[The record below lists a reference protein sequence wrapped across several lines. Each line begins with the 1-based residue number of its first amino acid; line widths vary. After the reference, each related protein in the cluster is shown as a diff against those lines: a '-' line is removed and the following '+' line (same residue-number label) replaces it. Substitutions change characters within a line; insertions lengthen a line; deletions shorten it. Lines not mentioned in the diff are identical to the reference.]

1 MAQHLEVGKSGEN
14 LAAAWLQKNGYLIL
28 ERNWKL
34 GHLEIDL
41 IAAKGEWLHFIE
53 VKTRSSRQWGG
64 PEDSV
69 HAKKFNRW
77 RNAAQGY
84 LQHQRKYRWIQFDII
99 AVTLLDNNQFQLELF
114 EDVYLR

>member
-1 MAQHLEVGKSGEN
+1 MAQHHEVGKSGEN
-14 LAAAWLQKNGYLIL
+14 MAATWLEENGYRIL
-28 ERNWKL
+28 DRNWKL

-53 VKTRSSRQWGG
+53 VKTRSSRKWGG

-69 HAKKFNRW
+69 DLKKFNRW

-84 LQHQRKYRWIQFDII
+84 LYQHRKYRWIQFDII
-99 AVTLLDNNQFQLELF
+99 AITLGGSAQFQLELF
-114 EDVYLR
+114 EDVYF